1 MLRSRIYLSH
11 SHLDSPEIRGDL
23 RKATGAEP
31 FDILDGLIYGIDTLL
46 SGCVAAFS
54 LGRTIQHHQSLLR
67 HRHFHLRRFADNTQ
81 VNVSDFRKYHL
92 DAAFAADLFFS
103 RGRPYQSIR
112 LRSGCQ
118 FNVGGKECNHRCAVV
133 IGTKS
138 IETSV
143 FIDRN
148 KRVAGIAGS
157 REDSV
162 DVGIEQ
168 NHWQVP
174 GTLTGFQ
181 PEIVAGTVRRQ
192 SITDQPRFQHAGD
205 FIFLPA
211 ERWYPHHLLQKL
223 QKTVHIRLFYNGSGR
238 RTE

>member
-1 MLRSRIYLSH
+1 M
-11 SHLDSPEIRGDL
+11 
-23 RKATGAEP
+23 
-31 FDILDGLIYGIDTLL
+31 
-46 SGCVAAFS
+46 AAFS

-67 HRHFHLRRFADNTQ
+67 HRHFHLRRFADNTE
-81 VNVSDFRKYHL
+81 VNVSDFRKYHF

-103 RGRPYQSIR
+103 CSRPYEPVR
-112 LRSGCQ
+112 LGPGCQ
-118 FNVGGKECNHRCAVV
+118 FNVGGKECDHRCAVV

-148 KRVAGIAGS
+148 KRVACIAGS
-157 REDSV
+157 RADCV
-162 DVGIEQ
+162 DMGIEQ
-168 NHWQVP
+168 NHRQFRGVF
-174 GTLTGFQ
+174 TGFQ
-181 PEIVAGTVRRQ
+181 PEIVAGTMRGQ
-192 SITDQPRFQHAGD
+192 SVTDQPRFQHVGD

-238 RTE
+238 RTERRCICDYHFRDA